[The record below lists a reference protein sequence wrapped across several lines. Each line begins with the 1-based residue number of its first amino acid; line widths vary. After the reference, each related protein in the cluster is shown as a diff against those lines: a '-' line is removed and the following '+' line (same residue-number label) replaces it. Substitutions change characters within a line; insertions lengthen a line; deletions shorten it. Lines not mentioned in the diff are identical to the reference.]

1 MTEIAKRS
9 ALAKQKSWTTR
20 LANDLRQNWE
30 AYLLVVPALIVFI
43 LFCYKPMYGI
53 IIAFKNYTPGRGIL
67 GSKWVGLRNFEF
79 FFRSQDCWRV
89 MRNTIGYSVTFLVMD
104 VVFGVLLAVLCYNLK
119 SQKALKVYHTTIILP
134 KFMSPV
140 IIAYIVY
147 ALLSPASGVVNNLIA
162 AFGGQ
167 KINWYA
173 EYKYWP
179 FILVVTHI
187 WQTVGMN
194 SVVYYASLVGLDA
207 SLLEA
212 AELDGANRVQKVWH
226 VMVPHLTGVIVVLT
240 ILGIGNIFSGDFGLF
255 YQVTKDQGV
264 LYPTT
269 DIINTYTFRALMGGS
284 MEKSAAVGLFQSAA
298 GCFMVVMT
306 NLIVRRISPENSL
319 F

>member
-1 MTEIAKRS
+1 M
-9 ALAKQKSWTTR
+9 KQKNGSFAANGKLKDNLQLLS
-20 LANDLRQNWE
+20 LALPGVLALLIFN
-30 AYLLVVPALIVFI
+30 YLPMFGIV
-43 LFCYKPMYGI
+43 
-53 IIAFKNYTPGRGIL
+53 IAFKKYNPNLGIW
-67 GSKWVGLRNFEF
+67 GSKWVGLKNFEF

-89 MRNTIGYSVTFLVMD
+89 MRNTIGYSVAFLAADIVC
-104 VVFGVLLAVLCYNLK
+104 GVLLAVLCYNLT

-134 KFMSPV
+134 RFMSTV

-147 ALLSPASGVVNNLIA
+147 ALLSPTAGVVNNVIA
-162 AFGGQ
+162 AFGGD

-179 FILVVTHI
+179 FILIVTHI

-207 SLLEA
+207 SQLEA

-240 ILGIGNIFSGDFGLF
+240 ILGIGSIFSGDFGLF

-264 LYPTT
+264 LYPST

-298 GCFMVVMT
+298 GCFMVIVT

>member
-1 MTEIAKRS
+1 MDLTRKNS
-9 ALAKQKSWTTR
+9 LSQQSGKLQDNLQLFTLALPGV
-20 LANDLRQNWE
+20 LALLIFN
-30 AYLLVVPALIVFI
+30 YLPMFGIV
-43 LFCYKPMYGI
+43 
-53 IIAFKNYTPGRGIL
+53 IAFKKYNPNLGIM

-89 MRNTIGYSVTFLVMD
+89 MRNTIGYSVAFLVMD
-104 VVFGVLLAVLCYNLK
+104 VVFGVLLAVLCYNLQ

-134 KFMSPV
+134 RFMSPV

-162 AFGGQ
+162 ALGGQ

-173 EYKYWP
+173 EYQYWP
-179 FILVVTHI
+179 FILITTHI

-194 SVVYYASLVGLDA
+194 SVVYYASLVSLDV

-212 AELDGANRVQKVWH
+212 AELDGASRVQKLWH

>member
-1 MTEIAKRS
+1 MNLKHKNGFSARS
-9 ALAKQKSWTTR
+9 GKLQDNLQLLTLALPGALA
-20 LANDLRQNWE
+20 
-30 AYLLVVPALIVFI
+30 LLVFNYLPMFGIV
-43 LFCYKPMYGI
+43 
-53 IIAFKNYTPGRGIL
+53 IAFKKYNPNLGIL

-147 ALLSPASGVVNNLIA
+147 ALLSPASGVANNLIA

>member
-1 MTEIAKRS
+1 
-9 ALAKQKSWTTR
+9 
-20 LANDLRQNWE
+20 
-30 AYLLVVPALIVFI
+30 
-43 LFCYKPMYGI
+43 
-53 IIAFKNYTPGRGIL
+53 
-67 GSKWVGLRNFEF
+67 
-79 FFRSQDCWRV
+79 
-89 MRNTIGYSVTFLVMD
+89 MRNTIGYSVAFLVMD
-104 VVFGVLLAVLCYNLK
+104 VIFGVLLAVLCYNLQ

-134 KFMSPV
+134 RFMSPV

-147 ALLSPASGVVNNLIA
+147 ALLSPASGVVNNIISAL
-162 AFGGQ
+162 GGQ

-179 FILVVTHI
+179 FILIVTHI

-194 SVVYYASLVGLDA
+194 SVVYYASLVSLDV

-212 AELDGANRVQKVWH
+212 AELDGASRVQKLWH
-226 VMVPHLTGVIVVLT
+226 VMVPHLTGVIIVLT

-284 MEKSAAVGLFQSAA
+284 MEKSWRLGVLVYGHSPLKGRAMTLPTPCSPCRIFRAMRQYSYSCSGGTTSSCAAIWNTESAE
-298 GCFMVVMT
+298 V
-306 NLIVRRISPENSL
+306 
-319 F
+319 